1 MEGRSILNERL
12 GETTAFTVKP
22 QVAAV
27 DYPPRTGLYAP
38 RTGTGDGMVNRKA
51 AQVETAFAVSLQ
63 GAKGK
68 LLLSGC
74 LFPEALCPEP
84 MGSCAQGIQALVR
97 HAELPL
103 LLGIGSGRNQSLCSQ
118 A

>member
-1 MEGRSILNERL
+1 MEGRSFLNERL

-22 QVAAV
+22 QIAAV

-38 RTGTGDGMVNRKA
+38 RTGTGDGVVNREA

-68 LLLSGC
+68 LLLSRC
-74 LFPEALCPEP
+74 PFPEALCPEP
-84 MGSCAQGIQALVR
+84 MGAGAQGIQALVR

-103 LLGIGSGRNQSLCSQ
+103 FLGTGRLRNHTLCSQ